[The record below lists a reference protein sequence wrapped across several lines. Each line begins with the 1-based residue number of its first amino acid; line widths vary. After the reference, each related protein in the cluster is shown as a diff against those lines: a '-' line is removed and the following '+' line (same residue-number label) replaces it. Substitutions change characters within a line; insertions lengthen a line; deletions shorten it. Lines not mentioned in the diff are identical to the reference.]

1 MQANSTN
8 QPVGVRAILHITP
21 STYTA
26 ALLSAQQRGL
36 KLNEFLDAA
45 IASACSATP
54 EGSAS
59 QAPWGPHAMD
69 LFLQLADTVPEAFR
83 GPWKILYAK
92 VLNDPSL
99 WRAPQMTLDEYDAS
113 AGTAS
118 ADWHINA
125 AALTKAWPRL
135 VASVF
140 MC

>member
-1 MQANSTN
+1 MHAKSPTQSI
-8 QPVGVRAILHITP
+8 GVRAVLHITP

-26 ALLSAQQRGL
+26 ALLSAQRRGL

-45 IASACSATP
+45 IASACATDSD
-54 EGSAS
+54 GAAS
-59 QAPWGPHAMD
+59 QAPWTPHAMD

-83 GPWKILYAK
+83 GPWRVLYDK

-99 WRAPQMTLDEYDAS
+99 WSSPQMTVEEYDA
-113 AGTAS
+113 GTTS
-118 ADWHINA
+118 CDWHVNA
-125 AALTKAWPRL
+125 AALAKAWPRL